1 MELNDLKQNWTE
13 LSEQIEKNELL
24 NRQIIIEMIQSKKET
39 HLQQQL
45 RVEKIGFGVL
55 GIFLGIVCYT
65 FWRNV
70 APDWISWYLL
80 GMAIW
85 LLVMQTLMFRTI
97 YTLKTVTEQVE
108 QQYKRLQ
115 SYKMVMNLT
124 YIFSYVIIIPVIIA
138 FFYIWHSP
146 LFRTVLCVMIVAA
159 ILGDYFIYHKT
170 SDRLKGFREAVRSLQ
185 NLKSGKLE

>member
-124 YIFSYVIIIPVIIA
+124 YIFSYVIIIPVIIT